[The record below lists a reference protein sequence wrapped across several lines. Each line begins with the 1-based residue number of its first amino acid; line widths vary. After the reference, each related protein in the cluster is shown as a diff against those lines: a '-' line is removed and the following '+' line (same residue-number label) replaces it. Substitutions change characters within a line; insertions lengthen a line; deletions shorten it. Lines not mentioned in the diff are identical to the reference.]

1 MITKEELDKMTAE
14 EVSKLFYK
22 KQIGCKTCAEF
33 VTMTCTD
40 QEYIM
45 IKERVIENLK
55 NFIISRRWKTDNSP
69 AAVIYVC

>member
-14 EVSKLFYK
+14 EVSKLFHK
-22 KQIGCKTCAEF
+22 KQIKCKTCAEF
-33 VTMTCTD
+33 VEMTCTD

-55 NFIISRRWKTDNSP
+55 KLYRKQE
-69 AAVIYVC
+69 AEE

>member
-14 EVSKLFYK
+14 EVSKLFHK

-33 VTMTCTD
+33 VEMACTD

-55 NFIISRRWKTDNSP
+55 KLYRKQE
-69 AAVIYVC
+69 VEE